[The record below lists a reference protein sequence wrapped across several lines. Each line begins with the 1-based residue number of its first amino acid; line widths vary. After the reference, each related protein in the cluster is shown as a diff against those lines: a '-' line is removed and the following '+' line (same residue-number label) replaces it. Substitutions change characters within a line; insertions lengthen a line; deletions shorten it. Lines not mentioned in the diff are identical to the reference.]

1 MLTALILL
9 LGCSKGG
16 PSDRISSSAFDS
28 ASPEVKQLWSDSMKA
43 WRAHHYRDAAVSLMS
58 LQGKA
63 TSLSEQQMAALNQAK
78 DEFGREAF
86 AAANKGDDGAVQAV
100 MTLREG
106 SSRRSQGTQ

>member
-1 MLTALILL
+1 L
-9 LGCSKGG
+9 
-16 PSDRISSSAFDS
+16 
-28 ASPEVKQLWSDSMKA
+28 KA
-43 WRAHHYRDAAVSLMS
+43 WKDHRYRDAAASLIA

-63 TSLSEQQMAALNQAK
+63 GSLSEQQMAELTQAK

-100 MTLREG
+100 MTLKEG

>member
-1 MLTALILL
+1 MLIALMLL

-16 PSDRISSSAFDS
+16 PSDKISSSAFNS
-28 ASPEVKQLWSDSMKA
+28 APPEVQKLWSDSMKA
-43 WRAHHYRDAAVSLMS
+43 WKAHHYRDAAVSLVS

-63 TSLSEQQMAALNQAK
+63 ASLSERQMAELNQAK

-100 MTLREG
+100 MTLKEA
-106 SSRRSQGTQ
+106 SSRRSPGTQ